1 MNYRKLTPSKHIR
14 AADLDGKE
22 HTVKITGIVMAD
34 VESDDGAKTRK
45 GVFQLEGTPK
55 TWVANVTNATA
66 LKHMFG
72 SDTDGWIGK
81 RVTIYPQ
88 PDAKHEMVIRVRGSP
103 DIKASVTYTLKL
115 AKKRP
120 QQVTLVPTG
129 PKPNGKPAAP
139 PPAPPAQAA
148 PSPFESEPTVSEP
161 PDDVPL
167 PGDEDYRGTPEAQ
180 S

>member
-22 HTVKITGIVMAD
+22 HTVKIVGIVMDD
-34 VESDDGAKTRK
+34 VESDDGQKTRK
-45 GVFQLEGTPK
+45 GVFRLEGTPK

-81 RVTIYPQ
+81 RVTIFPQ
-88 PDAKHEMVIRVRGSP
+88 PDSKHEIVIRVRGSP
-103 DIKASVTYTLKL
+103 DIKAPIGYTLKL

-129 PKPNGKPAAP
+129 QKANGKGSAAP
-139 PPAPPAQAA
+139 APVAPPAET
-148 PSPFESEPTVSEP
+148 PLFGGEPTVSEP

-167 PGDEDYRGTPEAQ
+167 PGEADYPEAAGGRP
-180 S
+180 